1 MVPRLQNQV
10 QRVARVVEK
19 TFNLRYLGQYDWGL
33 FEARAYD
40 EKVNPLFMDFGP
52 DKRFWYGP
60 GALPAGSGGDNAV
73 NCSTCSP
80 TDLPGALK
88 ENLCFLTINQRL
100 TVMSPGRSV
109 RAFAATGELS
119 QPSSFAASR
128 HLCRHRT
135 MHPPG
140 LHPAATRRGGG
151 PTASFCAPAT
161 PRSSTLPAA
170 FSEPARRQPIWRYR
184 RTGWR
189 ATAAW

>member
-80 TDLPGALK
+80 TAD
-88 ENLCFLTINQRL
+88 
-100 TVMSPGRSV
+100 
-109 RAFAATGELS
+109 
-119 QPSSFAASR
+119 
-128 HLCRHRT
+128 
-135 MHPPG
+135 
-140 LHPAATRRGGG
+140 
-151 PTASFCAPAT
+151 
-161 PRSSTLPAA
+161 
-170 FSEPARRQPIWRYR
+170 PARGTAPWSDARSACRCTPKSSN
-184 RTGWR
+184 TGVNV
-189 ATAAW
+189 